1 MHVNDVFFC
10 EEVSVSV
17 SGQSCWSFALFAF
30 FSARLLQLFI
40 RLFSLA
46 KKKIKTIR
54 SSLDKRTQ
62 STIINTQT
70 TKMPSEEQQ
79 LPEPLLDDGGNDRFV
94 LFPLKY
100 DAVWEM
106 VRRRRRRRLLRKK
119 NIFEKSSAF

>member
-1 MHVNDVFFC
+1 MFFFC

-30 FSARLLQLFI
+30 FFSARPGRLLQLFF
-40 RLFSLA
+40 RLFFSLA
-46 KKKIKTIR
+46 KKKLSVPPNVIR
-54 SSLDKRTQ
+54 KAHAAN
-62 STIINTQT
+62 INKHTNNK
-70 TKMPSEEQQ
+70 KMPSEEQQ

-106 VRRRRRRRLLRKK
+106 VRRRCLLRKK